1 MFSKKENCYIILIYF
16 QFYKE
21 ITMAKSL
28 FVGIV
33 GLPNVGKSTLFNAL
47 TSNQAAASNYPFCT
61 IDPNIGVV
69 DVYDPRLE
77 HLSALSNSKKII
89 YAAMQFVDIAGL
101 VAGASQGEGLGN
113 KFLANIRETDA
124 IIHVV
129 RCFASDD
136 VIHVAGKVDPIYD
149 IEIINLELR
158 LADLQM
164 VDNVIMRVE
173 KQVKTKKELAVT
185 LECLIRAQAHLNENQ
200 PIRTLELNEEEKA
213 CLAPYPFLSAKKVL
227 YVANVSEDDL
237 PEMDNEWV
245 RQVKAYAAAENNL
258 VIPVCAK
265 LEEEIAQL
273 PVGERKEFLESLG
286 LHESG
291 LERLIRSSF
300 KMLGLMT
307 YLTTGEIETRAWTI
321 HQGTSAAEAAGEIH
335 TDIQKGFIKA
345 EVVAYED
352 MMTYKGRG
360 AAREAGKVRAEGR
373 DYIVKDGDVILFM
386 HH

>member
-1 MFSKKENCYIILIYF
+1 
-16 QFYKE
+16 
-21 ITMAKSL
+21 MATGLS
-28 FVGIV
+28 VGIV

-47 TSNQAAASNYPFCT
+47 TSNLAAAANYPFCT

-77 HLSALSNSKKII
+77 KLSSLSNSKKIV
-89 YAAMQFVDIAGL
+89 YANMQFVDIAGL

-124 IIHVV
+124 IVHVV
-129 RCFASDD
+129 RCFESSDI
-136 VIHVAGKVDPIYD
+136 VHVAGKIDPIDD

-164 VDNVIMRVE
+164 VENVLSRLE
-173 KQVKTKKELAVT
+173 KQLKTKKELGVT
-185 LECLIRAQAHLNENQ
+185 VDCLKRALLHLNDNKPMRSFEM
-200 PIRTLELNEEEKA
+200 NEEEKE
-213 CLAPYPFLSAKKVL
+213 CLKPYPFLSAKKVL

-237 PEMDNEWV
+237 PDMDNEFV
-245 RQVKAYAAAENNL
+245 RKVKAYAEAEGNL

-273 PVGERKEFLESLG
+273 PADERKGFLEGLG
-286 LHESG
+286 LKESG
-291 LERLIRSSF
+291 LERLIKASF
-300 KMLGLMT
+300 RMLGLVT

-321 HQGTSAAEAAGEIH
+321 SEGTPAAEAAGKIH
-335 TDIQKGFIKA
+335 TDIQKGFIRA
-345 EVVAYED
+345 EVVSFED
-352 MMTYKGRG
+352 MLAYKGRG
-360 AAREAGKVRAEGR
+360 GAREAGKVRAEGR

-386 HH
+386 HN